1 MKFYLSLLFSCLIN
15 LNIFGQIKFEK
26 GYFIDNTDQNIM
38 CYIRNM
44 DWENNPKNFQYKT
57 PDGTLFKADVSNVKE
72 FGIDSGATYVRVNAK
87 IDHTLADKFFI
98 NSNRNPNWVQ
108 EEVFL
113 KVLVKGDLSLLV
125 YKQNFHRQFYYQ
137 RADSIVEPLVHKY
150 YYNENGVVSANFG
163 YRQQLWNNLKC
174 KEINLEYV
182 SNLKYHEEDLVRVV
196 KKYNDC
202 RSNDSTITPKT
213 EKRDSFSFRIT
224 PGLNLNRYIFS
235 GASANTSK
243 NNTMLRLGMEAEY
256 IAPFNNSKW
265 GLLIEPVIQ
274 YYKLSTHQAFTPIKD
289 VHYWCGEIP
298 FGIRYYLFIGNNC
311 KIFLNGLFVLNVFN
325 RQFRDEAVNRKVHIK
340 TGSDFAF
347 GTGISKNKFS
357 AELRY
362 LLRRDIVAYFQYSVA
377 SFTQVSLVLGYKIFV
392 K

>member
-1 MKFYLSLLFSCLIN
+1 MKLYLSLLFSCLVN
-15 LNIFGQIKFEK
+15 SNIFGQIKFEK
-26 GYFIDNTDQNIM
+26 GYFIDNTDQNIT

-44 DWENNPKNFQYKT
+44 DWENNPKNFQYRT
-57 PDGTLFKADVSNVKE
+57 PDGTLFKADISNAKE

-108 EEVFL
+108 EDVFL

-137 RADSIVEPLVHKY
+137 RVDSVVEPLVHKY
-150 YYNENGVVSANFG
+150 YYNENGIVSTNFG

-174 KEINLEYV
+174 KGINLEYV
-182 SNLKYHEEDLVRVV
+182 SDLKYHEKDLVRFFQ
-196 KKYNDC
+196 KYNDC
-202 RSNDSTITPKT
+202 RNNDGPITPKT
-213 EKRDSFSFRIT
+213 RRRESFSLRIT
-224 PGLNLNRYIFS
+224 PGLNLTRYKFS
-235 GASANTSK
+235 GNFANAPKT
-243 NNTMLRLGMEAEY
+243 TTLFRLGMEAEY
-256 IAPFNNSKW
+256 MAPFNNNKW

-274 YYKLSTHQAFTPIKD
+274 YYKLSATQRFTPMKD
-289 VHYWCGEIP
+289 IQYWSGDIP
-298 FGIRYYLFIGNNC
+298 FGIRYYMFIANNC

-325 RQFRDEAVNRKVHIK
+325 RQFRDEAVNKVYIK

-347 GTGISKNKFS
+347 GTGISKNKFN

-362 LLRRDIVAYFQYSVA
+362 LLRRDIVAYFPYSA
-377 SFTQVSLVLGYKIFV
+377 SSFTRVSLVLGYKIFI